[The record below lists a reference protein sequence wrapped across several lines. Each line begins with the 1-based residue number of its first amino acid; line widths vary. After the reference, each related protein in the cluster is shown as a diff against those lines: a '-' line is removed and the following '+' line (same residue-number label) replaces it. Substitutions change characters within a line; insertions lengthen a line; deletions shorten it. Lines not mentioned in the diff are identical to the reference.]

1 MKSTYPN
8 FIEIIKFTALM
19 FDLQP
24 TCKKELDDLE
34 DNVVVDPHKFNS
46 LFDVGIK
53 ERFEHLVGKDI
64 GGQLSNKFRLVLD
77 DYINLVSK
85 VDVSGL
91 RREQV
96 ISPLVECFLIDH
108 VLSIFDLPFMSLLKV
123 TPSLILT
130 CEINAV
136 AGILEWLSK
145 TTPQSIKAM
154 TKEDK
159 DLVLAWRKGQYIP
172 SSSSL
177 SRLVDND
184 LHRTLILIAC
194 ALERLK
200 KSENGKA
207 FVVSTRGRL
216 QGIKPKEIPFLV
228 AAFNL
233 QSHLKQKLDKFGRDI
248 GMVQGK
254 LRRTKIKKLQDKI
267 DTDLSLKHLEKGYS
281 SDELPN
287 NSYFVHHHR
296 ARWHVYC
303 GNLDQANVEYGKAID
318 LAALMAGE
326 EQRDILKEA
335 KAVAA
340 CLNRPD
346 KLLLK
351 KIRWIEQTFRYDIE
365 SVERAE
371 PSNKFTDTIE
381 SWELDLWKQSFYRL
395 FPKEGFYPGH
405 DYPEIIL
412 RTGFISM
419 TDEYSRIKID
429 LKAPNKK
436 VWLGLDKQK
445 KTHQLIWFTD
455 KGDLDSVKSLLEA
468 GASVN
473 VKSDVDET
481 PLIFALQAMN
491 LSEQFG
497 PIDDSIFRLVSN
509 HPHKAETINSRTQKK
524 RMTVLSLAVR
534 SGKLWVVQKVLSM
547 GADVHQLSES
557 DRQTALNLAMKSIV
571 ILKDIEKV
579 IKVQREPD
587 DSDIA
592 VDSFRRETGGMF
604 GSDLETNRKIRDE
617 LLNKYNLYGDSHML
631 QWHENLKEHSSV
643 RELVDIARELIFAGS
658 DPNAEHETP
667 LKGYTPLML
676 AAENDEKELF
686 ELMIQYGGDASKSY
700 INPRNGNL
708 VTLEQIAMAFRSND
722 VLAYL
727 KRNLLS

>member
-24 TCKKELDDLE
+24 KCKKELDDLE
-34 DNVVVDPHKFNS
+34 VNVVVDPHKLNH

-85 VDVSGL
+85 VDVSNL

-96 ISPLVECFLIDH
+96 ISPLVECFLINH
-108 VLSIFDLPFMSLLKV
+108 VLSIFDLPFLSQLKA
-123 TPSLILT
+123 TPSLILS
-130 CEINAV
+130 CERSAV
-136 AGILEWLSK
+136 ASILEWLSK
-145 TTPQSIKAM
+145 ANPQSIKAM
-154 TKEDK
+154 TKEDR

-177 SRLVDND
+177 YRLIDND
-184 LHRTLILIAC
+184 LYRTFILIAC

-200 KSENGKA
+200 KSDNGKM

-216 QGIKPKEIPFLV
+216 LGLKSKVIPFET
-228 AAFNL
+228 AASNL
-233 QSHLKQKLDKFGRDI
+233 QSHLKPRLDKFGSDI
-248 GMVQGK
+248 GLVQNR
-254 LRRTKIKKLQDKI
+254 LRRTRVKKPQDKVE
-267 DTDLSLKHLEKGYS
+267 TGLSLKHLEKDYS

-287 NSYFVHHHR
+287 NSYFVHHLR

-303 GNLDQANVEYGKAID
+303 GNLDHANMEYVKTID
-318 LAALMAGE
+318 LATLMAGE
-326 EQRDILKEA
+326 EQKDILKEA
-335 KAVAA
+335 RAVAA
-340 CLNRPD
+340 CLSRPD
-346 KLLLK
+346 KVFLK
-351 KIRWIEQTFRYDIE
+351 KIRWIEQTFQYDVE
-365 SVERAE
+365 SVERVE

-381 SWELDLWKQSFYRL
+381 KWELDLWKQSFYRL
-395 FPKEGFYPGH
+395 FPKKGFFPGH
-405 DYPEIIL
+405 DYPEITI

-419 TDEYSRIKID
+419 TDEYSRITLD
-429 LKAPNKK
+429 LKSPNKK

-455 KGDLDSVKSLLEA
+455 NGDLHSVKSLLEA
-468 GASVN
+468 GASVDMR
-473 VKSDVDET
+473 SDVDET

-497 PIDDSIFRLVSN
+497 SIDDSLFRLISAY
-509 HPHKAETINSRTQKK
+509 PHKTDTINNRTQKK
-524 RMTVLSLAVR
+524 RLTALSLAVR
-534 SGKLWVVQKVLSM
+534 SGKLWVVKKVLSM
-547 GADVHQLSES
+547 GADVHQYSES
-557 DRQTALNLAMKSIV
+557 DRQTALNLAMKSIGLLRDRDKL
-571 ILKDIEKV
+571 IA
-579 IKVQREPD
+579 VQREPD

-604 GSDLETNRKIRDE
+604 GSDLETNRKVRDE
-617 LLNKYNLYGDSHML
+617 LLNQCNLYGDYHMH
-631 QWHENLKEHSSV
+631 QWHENLQKHTSI
-643 RELVDIARELIFAGS
+643 RELIDIARELIFAGG

-686 ELMIQYGGDASKSY
+686 DLMVQYGGDPLKSFY
-700 INPRNGNL
+700 NTKMGRELNSNEIRLMWRQKRAVEAVLRN
-708 VTLEQIAMAFRSND
+708 F
-722 VLAYL
+722 
-727 KRNLLS
+727 